1 MKVIFLDIDGVL
13 NHDGCKEK
21 IDGYYFVEEPLIMNL
36 VNLVDATGAKIVLS
50 STWRLGWL
58 EMDSGL
64 DTKEVRHFKALRD
77 KLEDFGIEFLSRTP
91 LMTPNN
97 DMRERGKEIKS
108 WLEHWGGE
116 EIESFVI
123 LDDLDYPYLQPYI
136 HNVVHTEFSDGLTK
150 QNVREA
156 IIILNQKE
164 EQHMPGYILTKVP
177 RGCTSC
183 EHCRGDFDYDC
194 LYCSVAQSGYSY
206 ISTMYT
212 EDDEPNE
219 EYEYKRLDN
228 CPIKPFPSELKIED
242 HNDEYDTGWCMGHNS
257 CLDLIINGGND

>member
-13 NHDGCKEK
+13 NHKGCKEK
-21 IDGYYFVEEPLIMNL
+21 IDDCYFVEEPLIMNL
-36 VNLVDATGAKIVLS
+36 VNLIEETGAKVVLS

-64 DTKEVRHFKALRD
+64 DTKEVKHFKALRD
-77 KLEDFGIEFLSRTP
+77 KLANYGIEFLSRTP
-91 LMTPNN
+91 IMTPNN

-116 EIESFVI
+116 TIESFVI

-136 HNVVHTEFSDGLTK
+136 HNVVHTEFSNGLTA

-164 EQHMPGYILTKVP
+164 EQHIPGYILTKIP
-177 RGCTSC
+177 RGCNSC
-183 EHCRGDFDYDC
+183 EHCQADFDYDY
-194 LYCSVAQSGYSY
+194 LYCSLVHTNF
-206 ISTMYT
+206 ISSMYT
-212 EDDEPNE
+212 EDGEPNE

-242 HNDEYDTGWCMGHNS
+242 HNDEYDSGWCMGHNC
-257 CLDLIINGGND
+257 CLDLIINGGKY

>member
-13 NHDGCKEK
+13 NHKGCKEK
-21 IDGYYFVEEPLIMNL
+21 IDDCYFVEEPLIMNL
-36 VNLVDATGAKIVLS
+36 VNLIDATGAKIVLS

-64 DTKEVRHFKALRD
+64 DTREVRHFKALRD
-77 KLEDFGIEFLSRTP
+77 KLEDFGIEFLSHTP
-91 LMTPNN
+91 IMTPNN
-97 DMRERGKEIKS
+97 DMRERGKEITS

-116 EIESFVI
+116 EIENYVI
-123 LDDLDYPYLQPYI
+123 LDDLEPWYLQP
-136 HNVVHTEFSDGLTK
+136 HLDKLVHTNFSDGLTA

-164 EQHMPGYILTKVP
+164 EQYIPGYILTKIP
-177 RGCTSC
+177 TGCNSC
-183 EHCRGDFDYDC
+183 EHCTSDFDYDY
-194 LYCSVAQSGYSY
+194 LYCSLVHPNY
-206 ISTMYT
+206 ISPMYT

-228 CPIKPFPSELKIED
+228 CPIKPFPSELKIGD
-242 HNDEYDTGWCMGHNS
+242 LNDEYDAGWCLGHNS